1 MEITLSLTPSACP
14 KSLTSTHH
22 HMSPLYSSSRALSRI
37 PSTITGHGM
46 RFTRQGR
53 CDSPR
58 NSLSGG
64 YNASPGALFLVLTA
78 PTQITN
84 KQCSTTPP
92 SATLHV
98 HMPING
104 RARDFKKKKAPEGRQ
119 LAPRSAPSPCT
130 EARTSRLVSHSLSVT
145 RCNSA
150 LTHLTNTLKTSPDS

>member
-1 MEITLSLTPSACP
+1 
-14 KSLTSTHH
+14 
-22 HMSPLYSSSRALSRI
+22 MSPLCSCFQGLSRI

-53 CDSPR
+53 CDSPS

-64 YNASPGALFLVLTA
+64 YNASPGAPFLVLTA
-78 PTQITN
+78 PTQITH
-84 KQCSTTPP
+84 KKCSTTPP
-92 SATLHV
+92 SATPHI

-104 RARDFKKKKAPEGRQ
+104 RARGFKKKKAPEGCQ

-130 EARTSRLVSHSLSVT
+130 EARTSRLVSHSLSLT

-150 LTHLTNTLKTSPDS
+150 PAHLISTLKTDPDS